1 MKTIILAMTLVLSLT
16 SFGQEV
22 NIFTESTLNC
32 KKLQKRAVQIDS
44 AYIVEVPNKS
54 AIEIFQMVE
63 VAVAS
68 EWVNPDEVV
77 SGKVEGKYLKIN
89 GGGPSVGMKVLGMPY
104 YYTST
109 LRYHFKFKDGKFMYE
124 VESFMRIPVS
134 QYSAGGTYS
143 TSFYTHNKRGVEDEL
158 AKKSIESI
166 NSQINSFISSIINAE
181 AESED
186 DDW

>member
-1 MKTIILAMTLVLSLT
+1 MKSILLATTLMLGLT
-16 SFGQEV
+16 GFGQEV

-32 KKLQKRAVQIDS
+32 KKLQKKAVQIDS
-44 AYIVEVPNKS
+44 AYIVEIPNKS

-68 EWVNPDEVV
+68 QWVNPDEVV

-89 GGGPSVGMKVLGMPY
+89 GGGPSVGMKVLGMAY

-124 VESFMRIPVS
+124 VESFMRVPAS
-134 QYSAGGTYS
+134 QYSAGGTYP
-143 TSFYTHNKRGVEDEL
+143 TSFTTHNKRGVEDEL

-166 NSQINSFISSIINAE
+166 NSQINSFISSILNAE

-186 DDW
+186 EDW

>member
-16 SFGQEV
+16 TFGQEV

-32 KKLQKRAVQIDS
+32 KKLQKRALQIDS

-54 AIEIFQMVE
+54 AIEIFQLVE

-68 EWVNPDEVV
+68 EWVNPDE
-77 SGKVEGKYLKIN
+77 
-89 GGGPSVGMKVLGMPY
+89 
-104 YYTST
+104 
-109 LRYHFKFKDGKFMYE
+109 
-124 VESFMRIPVS
+124 SFMRIPAS
-134 QYSAGGTYS
+134 QYSAGGTYP
-143 TSFYTHNKRGVEDEL
+143 TSFPTHNKRGVEDEL

-166 NSQINSFISSIINAE
+166 NSQINSFISSILNAE